1 MRGGVF
7 MDLYRKLQ
15 VIVYSTILIGLMA
28 GCDQVRDEFGTSEGF
43 VGPQADRLLDARS
56 QYQRADRYAMAMMM
70 LVPMALET
78 AGDAG
83 ETRAT
88 IQRTNELYGS
98 MATLYG
104 AINRCTPG
112 ERLNE
117 RGEPIVGRSCQSYGS
132 ASIEETG
139 YNFESLSYE
148 VQSDLY
154 YIGRAIIANMDL
166 DTDVS
171 DLLSLSPAALTGI
184 WEAIPDVF
192 PAARRLAAGYRDGVV
207 LFADAISRACVQS
220 GQRDDDCGALEG
232 LLRQQFHAG
241 TAEQFERRE
250 LFELLHR
257 AKQAS
262 DDVTWRL
269 ESSQFRAFVAHLDRT
284 CRTTFARQ
292 IDGGIG
298 DDLVNCAGVLGP
310 IGGVTFEVSA
320 SDQRQN
326 FLRAVSL
333 ASAAQ

>member
-1 MRGGVF
+1 MRGGVI

-15 VIVYSTILIGLMA
+15 IIVYSTILIGFMA

-88 IQRTNELYGS
+88 IQRTNELYAS

-112 ERLNE
+112 ARLPSNTNAAVGPVNC
-117 RGEPIVGRSCQSYGS
+117 RFHSSVDIV
-132 ASIEETG
+132 ETG

-154 YIGRAIIANMDL
+154 FVGRTIITNMDL

-171 DLLSLSPAALTGI
+171 DLISLRPAALTGV

-207 LFADAISRACVQS
+207 LFADAIATACPRPP
-220 GQRDDDCGALEG
+220 GGAGGCSDLHHQ
-232 LLRQQFHAG
+232 LNQQFHAG
-241 TAEQFERRE
+241 EAEQFERRE

-257 AKQAS
+257 AGQAS
-262 DDVTWRL
+262 DNVTWRL
-269 ESSQFRAFVAHLDRT
+269 EQPQFRAFVAHLDRS
-284 CRTTFARQ
+284 CRMVFARQ

-298 DDLVNCAGVLGP
+298 DDLVNCAGEIDGL
-310 IGGVTFEVSA
+310 GGVDVVADA
-320 SDQRQN
+320 SDQRIS
-326 FLRAVSL
+326 FLTVVGLR
-333 ASAAQ
+333 